1 MHWVKKDNGTNN
13 EVGLTGDGE
22 EEDNG
27 DVGIPEVDLP
37 GDEGYEAGMGRG
49 TYRDVMMDIL
59 GGDLTT
65 FPPKEVGDNDAEDR
79 TNGGDCEGSGNN
91 HDVERGNESNDGNLG
106 SDSDKDD
113 GGRRSLNMRGG
124 KRGGYPMSVN
134 VQRR

>member
-1 MHWVKKDNGTNN
+1 
-13 EVGLTGDGE
+13 
-22 EEDNG
+22 
-27 DVGIPEVDLP
+27 
-37 GDEGYEAGMGRG
+37 
-49 TYRDVMMDIL
+49 MDIL

-113 GGRRSLNMRGG
+113 GERGSLNVRGG

-134 VQRR
+134 VQRQLAMAVYALEDSTSEEEEEDKDPAKKSKHGEGNVATRKRRVS